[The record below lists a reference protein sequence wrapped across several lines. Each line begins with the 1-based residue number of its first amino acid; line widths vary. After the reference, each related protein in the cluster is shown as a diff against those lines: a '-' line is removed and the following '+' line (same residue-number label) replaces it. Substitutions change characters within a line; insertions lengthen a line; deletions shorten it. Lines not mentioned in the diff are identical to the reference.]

1 VTRLVVACAGV
12 LLVSLS
18 ASGSAVLATTTPGL
32 LYVKQLVI
40 TNEKILVQGHKT
52 RALTDRAQRYKR
64 GVLIR
69 YEVRNGG
76 THGFRLNILGSSTGM
91 LAPGRR
97 ALILVGWTR
106 RGNFTFR
113 AVPDG
118 PRMRVVVY

>member
-12 LLVSLS
+12 ALAWAS
-18 ASGSAVLATTTPGL
+18 ASGSPALATTTPGL
-32 LYVKQLVI
+32 LYVKKLVI
-40 TNEKILVQGHKT
+40 TNQKILVQGHKT
-52 RALTDRAQRYKR
+52 RALTSRAQRYKR

-69 YEVRNGG
+69 YEVRNRG
-76 THGFRLNILGSSTGM
+76 THGFRLSILGSSTGM

-113 AVPDG
+113 AVPGG

>member
-1 VTRLVVACAGV
+1 VKLLLGASVVLFAPP
-12 LLVSLS
+12 
-18 ASGSAVLATTTPGL
+18 ATTTPGL

-40 TNEKILVQGHKT
+40 TDQKILVQGHKT
-52 RALTDRAQRYKR
+52 KALTDRAQRYKR

-76 THGFRLNILGSSTGM
+76 TRGFRLNILGSSTGM

-97 ALILVGWTR
+97 ALVLVGWTR
-106 RGNFTFR
+106 RGNYTFR
-113 AVPDG
+113 AAPNG